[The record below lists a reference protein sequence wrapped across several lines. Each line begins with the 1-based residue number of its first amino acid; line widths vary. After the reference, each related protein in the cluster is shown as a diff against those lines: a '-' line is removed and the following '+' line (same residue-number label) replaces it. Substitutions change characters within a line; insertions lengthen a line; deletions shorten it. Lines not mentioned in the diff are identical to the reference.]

1 MQRALARFGL
11 RAYACFTRA
20 MRMRVTKALGL
31 SSWSCL
37 FACWESAVS
46 HACLCQRSNH
56 LESTRIRIC
65 LIDRLLYF
73 KLASGKVR
81 LDVPAKP
88 YDNVEQARLGDEHLK
103 FFIQNMKFPALLYF
117 TSGKSHRS
125 SGNIRHIIDS
135 LTGFGRATETFLERP
150 QPT

>member
-20 MRMRVTKALGL
+20 MRMRLTKALGL

-65 LIDRLLYF
+65 LIDRLFFQTLNWQV
-73 KLASGKVR
+73 G
-81 LDVPAKP
+81 LDVSAKP

-103 FFIQNMKFPALLYF
+103 QNMQFPALLYF

-135 LTGFGRATETFLERP
+135 LTGFGRATVTFLERP